1 MNKIFYLLVLT
12 IGFFYCGTADAQYYD
27 PNTVS
32 SLNNN
37 MMGFL
42 NMGASPYGANQYGN
56 AAYVN
61 SEANMV
67 MAQSQANI
75 NNQTAYSMYL
85 DNRIKRTETFF
96 QNRQINRYYRDLE
109 EWQRQE
115 RTQLKKYGIYDREAI
130 ERLYGIQR

>member
-1 MNKIFYLLVLT
+1 
-12 IGFFYCGTADAQYYD
+12 
-27 PNTVS
+27 
-32 SLNNN
+32 
-37 MMGFL
+37 MGFL

>member
-42 NMGASPYGANQYGN
+42 NMGASPYGASQYGN
-56 AAYVN
+56 AA
-61 SEANMV
+61 
-67 MAQSQANI
+67 
-75 NNQTAYSMYL
+75 
-85 DNRIKRTETFF
+85 
-96 QNRQINRYYRDLE
+96 
-109 EWQRQE
+109 
-115 RTQLKKYGIYDREAI
+115 
-130 ERLYGIQR
+130 

>member
-12 IGFFYCGTADAQYYD
+12 IGFFCCGTADAQYYD